1 MVGRSPPTG
10 GLQSPRVPQAIQDPA
25 LLQHPEADLS
35 RGGEGPAGALEE
47 SEVGVSQIGR
57 RASCSLLAPSSRPHL
72 CGPFLSPRLSPC
84 SLTPRLPELTTV
96 ISADATLPGT
106 LLLDEVVAAGSQ
118 EQNLARL
125 RHTQQLLSCHDPIN
139 IQFTSVGQRS
149 PVLSPGWHTNACP
162 SCGPP
167 PRRRRQQR
175 RSGES
180 KHSSSGAGP
189 SCLLCP
195 GKLQHLVST
204 SHTHLPWPSCP
215 QHRGRCTEPP
225 QVRAPHLAD
234 RETEVQRGH
243 VLVSPRV
250 L

>member
-1 MVGRSPPTG
+1 MVGRSPSTG

-35 RGGEGPAGALEE
+35 RGGEGPARGLEE

-57 RASCSLLAPSSRPHL
+57 GASCSLLAPPSLTHL
-72 CGPFLSPRLSPC
+72 CGPRLSPRLSPC
-84 SLTPRLPELTTV
+84 SLTPRLPDLTTV
-96 ISADATLPGT
+96 ISVDAPLPGT

-125 RHTQQLLSCHDPIN
+125 RLTQQLLSCHDPIN

-149 PVLSPGWHTNACP
+149 PVPSPGWHTNPCP
-162 SCGPP
+162 PCDPP
-167 PRRRRQQR
+167 LRSRRQQR

-180 KHSSSGAGP
+180 KHSSSGASP

-195 GKLQHLVST
+195 GKHQQLVSL
-204 SHTHLPWPSCP
+204 SHAHLPWPSCP

-234 RETEVQRGH
+234 GETEAQRGH
-243 VLVSPRV
+243 LLVSHRV